1 MSLERVRAGTGIGR
15 GADAFEAGRA
25 AAAAAVS
32 RLGGEPPALVLVFAT
47 PRFDLH
53 ALLRGVRS
61 VTGTTLLVGS
71 TGSGEIVEGELVGLG
86 SGVGVLALTAG
97 RYRFGAA
104 SVSGVGEALED
115 SGRDLAR
122 RSRAQVGDSP
132 YAAVVLLAD
141 STLGDLQGL
150 AQGVYRVGG
159 PKVAIVGGGAGDEYQ
174 QLPTMVLHGDQVLER
189 GAVALWVASDVPLK
203 VVTHHGWKPH
213 GIPMLVTRAEGTRI
227 QELGGR
233 PAVAVYEE
241 QLGLAPGELPAAR
254 FLEKSIRYPFG
265 LLQPDGSTVI
275 RLAISKTDD
284 GQLNI
289 HGCLPPPGSA
299 VQVMT
304 ASIDALLRV
313 GEEVVPEALAARPEA
328 GVLLAFSCAARAAIF
343 GARAPEEPR
352 LLQRLAGEVPTFG
365 FYCHAEFARTS
376 GVLATH
382 NATLTALAL

>member
-1 MSLERVRAGTGIGR
+1 MSRDRVRAGTGIGR
-15 GADAFEAGRA
+15 GDDAFEAGRA
-25 AAAAAVS
+25 AATAAVK
-32 RLGGEPPALVLVFAT
+32 RLAGERPELVIVFAT

-53 ALLRGVRS
+53 ALLAGVRS
-61 VTGTTLLVGS
+61 VTGTALLVGS

-104 SVSGVGEALED
+104 SVSHVGETLEEA
-115 SGRDLAR
+115 GRELAR
-122 RSRAQVGDSP
+122 RSRSEAGDSP
-132 YAAVVLLAD
+132 FAAVVLLAD

-150 AQGVYRVGG
+150 AQGIYRVGG
-159 PKVAIVGGGAGDEYQ
+159 PRVAIVGGGAGDEYQ
-174 QLPTMVLHGDQVLER
+174 QLPTMVMHGDQVLER
-189 GAVALWVASDVPLK
+189 GAVALWIASDVPLK

-233 PAVAVYEE
+233 PAVTAYEE

-254 FLEKSIRYPFG
+254 FLEKSILYPFG

-304 ASIDALLRV
+304 GSADTLLRV
-313 GEEVVPEALAARPEA
+313 GEKVVPEALADRPDA

-343 GARAPEEPR
+343 GARAAEEAR
-352 LLQRLAGEVPTFG
+352 LLQQLAGQVPTFG